1 MSWEIVNGPK
11 DKGEVKLYALSTC
24 IWCKRTKRLLDEAGV
39 KYKYIYADLQDDNS
53 HKELVNEMSK
63 HVDNI
68 SFPTVVVNEEIVI
81 EGYDEK
87 KIRRIL
93 CE

>member
-11 DKGEVKLYALSTC
+11 DKGDVKLYALSTC

-39 KYKYIYADLQDDNS
+39 KYKYIYADLLDDKS
-53 HKELVNEMSK
+53 HMELVYEMNE
-63 HVDNI
+63 HVDDI
-68 SFPTVVVNEEIVI
+68 SFPTVVVNDDIVI

-87 KIRRIL
+87 EIRRIL